1 MLRINQQDSSDGAKK
16 YYASADYYSEG
27 QELIGRWG
35 GEGARLLGCQGVV
48 DKLAFERLCDNLHP
62 QDGKQ
67 LTVRT
72 RSDRTV
78 LYDFTWS
85 VPKSVSLL
93 YSMTG
98 DEQILNAF
106 RLAVHE
112 TMLDIE
118 AEMKTRVRRG
128 GKDENRDTG
137 NMVWAEFI
145 HKTSR
150 PIDGVPDPQ
159 LHIHCAAFNAT
170 YDDKERR
177 WKAGQFRDL
186 KRDAP
191 FFQALMRVRLANK
204 LQDLGFGIDRKRDDF
219 EIRGIPASALKKFS
233 RRTDVVEA
241 AYTDFLAE
249 QLAELGFGVMEKGR
263 LKLNGVELS
272 EQQIRAEAQRLG
284 INDPYKKAELGEKTR
299 ERKNNDLPW
308 SEVLKAWDS
317 RLTDKERQA
326 LIDTYRNPVPYAR
339 AIGGEKEAV
348 DYAIAHSFIRE
359 AVVPERKLQTE
370 ALKRGIGTVT
380 VKGVLRELKQRPL
393 IRGDIA
399 GRAMAT
405 SPAMAEMESR
415 LIGFARDGRGKFLPL
430 GDPERACSRE
440 WLNDGQKAAVRY
452 VLASRDAV
460 CIIRGVAGTGK
471 TTLEAEIGEA
481 LAEAGVPIVAMA
493 PTTGA
498 TRVLREEAGFESA
511 TTVAGFLK
519 NKKLQEEARGGALL
533 LDEANMLGTRDMLA
547 VFDIA
552 KELGARI
559 VPVGDKLQHRSVAA
573 GAPLKLLEERAGLK
587 PCQVT
592 EIMRQS
598 GDYLKATKA
607 LSEGR
612 ITDGLKELDRLKWIQ
627 EIPNKDRYRLLASAY
642 LAATAEKKKNG
653 EHKSALVIS
662 PTHAEGARIT
672 DAIRAALKKM
682 LVKEKSSKLKPMLG
696 EDRTVASWVPA
707 HLTDPEKSDA
717 TNLVDP
723 GTMLQFH
730 QNAPGIKN
738 GSRLVV
744 SEDMTLPVQY
754 ADRFEVYRPG
764 QLMLAAGD
772 RIRITANGRSKDGK
786 HRLNNGDLLTLKG
799 FTKRGDLI
807 VDHDWVIAKEFGHI
821 AHGYCVTSQASE
833 GKTVDKAFAGI
844 SSESLPATNR
854 RTLYV
859 AATRGRE
866 QCMVVTDD
874 KAALFKAVQRTD
886 EPMSATEFLQHCH
899 RKPTLRQRL
908 TKLLAFRR
916 RTATLA
922 PTHEQRQHQPL
933 RTASEQRENVHVR

>member
-48 DKLAFERLCDNLHP
+48 DKVAFERLCDNLHP

-85 VPKSVSLL
+85 VPKSVSMR
-93 YSMTG
+93 YAFTG
-98 DEQILNAF
+98 DERIVEAF
-106 RLAVHE
+106 RSAVNE

-118 AEMKTRVRRG
+118 SEMKTRVRKG

-150 PIDGVPDPQ
+150 PVDGIPDPQ

-170 YDDKERR
+170 YDEKERR
-177 WKAGQFRDL
+177 WKAAQFREL

-191 FFQALMRVRLANK
+191 YFQALMRVRLAGK
-204 LQDLGFGIDRKRDDF
+204 LQDLGFALERKRDDF
-219 EIRGIPASALKKFS
+219 ELVGTPNSGIKKFS
-233 RRTDVVEA
+233 RRTDVIEQEA
-241 AYTDFLAE
+241 AKRGITDAR
-249 QLAELGFGVMEKGR
+249 QK
-263 LKLNGVELS
+263 S
-272 EQQIRAEAQRLG
+272 
-284 INDPYKKAELGEKTR
+284 ELGEKTR
-299 ERKNNDLPW
+299 EKKNKDL
-308 SEVLKAWDS
+308 SWDELQAEWLG
-317 RLTDKERQA
+317 RMTEKEREA
-326 LIDTYRNPVPYAR
+326 LVATYRNPVPYAKPV
-339 AIGGEKEAV
+339 GGEKEAV
-348 DYAIAHSFIRE
+348 DYAIAHSFTRE

-399 GRAMAT
+399 SRAMAT
-405 SPAMAEMESR
+405 SPAMVEMESR

-430 GDPERACSRE
+430 GDADRPCSRE
-440 WLNDGQKAAVRY
+440 WFNNGQKAAVSH
-452 VLASRDAV
+452 VLGSRDAV
-460 CIIRGVAGTGK
+460 SIVRGVAGTGK
-471 TTLEAEIGEA
+471 TTLEEEIGEA
-481 LAEAGVPIVAMA
+481 LAESGVAVVAMA
-493 PTTGA
+493 PTANA
-498 TRVLREEAGFESA
+498 TRVLREDAGFEHA

-519 NKKLQEEARGGALL
+519 NTKLQEEARGGVLL
-533 LDEANMLGTRDMLA
+533 LDEASMLGTRDMLA

-552 KELGARI
+552 KELGAR
-559 VPVGDKLQHRSVAA
+559 VVLVGDTLQHRSVAA
-573 GAPLKLLEERAGLK
+573 GEPLKLLEERAGLK
-587 PCQVT
+587 PCLVT
-592 EIMRQS
+592 EILRQS

-612 ITDGLKELDRLKWIQ
+612 ITDGLAELERLKWIQ
-627 EIPNKDRYRLLASAY
+627 EIPTRDRYRLLASAY
-642 LAATAEKKKNG
+642 LAASAEKKKNG
-653 EHKSALVIS
+653 QQKSALVIS

-672 DAIRAALKKM
+672 ATIREALKAKG
-682 LVKEKSSKLKPMLG
+682 KLG
-696 EDRTVASWVPA
+696 EERTLATWVPA
-707 HLTDPEKSDA
+707 HLTDAEKGDA
-717 TNLVDP
+717 TNLEP
-723 GTMLQFH
+723 GMMLQFH

-744 SEDMTLPVQY
+744 TEGMTLPVQY

-764 QLMLAAGD
+764 QLTLAAGD
-772 RIRITANGRSKDGK
+772 RILTPANGRTKDGK

-821 AHGYCVTSQASE
+821 AHGYCVTSQASQ
-833 GKTVDKAFAGI
+833 GKTVDKVFAGI

-874 KAALFKAVQRTD
+874 KAALVKAAERTD
-886 EPMSATEFLQHCH
+886 EPMSATEFLQHRH

-916 RTATLA
+916 RTATLGA
-922 PTHEQRQHQPL
+922 THELRQHQSL

>member
-35 GEGARLLGCQGVV
+35 GEAARLLGCQGVV
-48 DKLAFERLCDNLHP
+48 DKVAFERLCDNLHP

-93 YSMTG
+93 YTMT
-98 DEQILNAF
+98 DDQQILDAF
-106 RLAVHE
+106 RSAVHD

-150 PIDGVPDPQ
+150 PVDGVPDPQ

-170 YDDKERR
+170 YDDMEQR

-191 FFQALMRVRLANK
+191 FFQAAMRVRLANK
-204 LQDLGFGIDRKRDDF
+204 LQELGFGIERKRDDF

-233 RRTDVVEA
+233 RRTDVVEE
-241 AYTDFLAE
+241 AYTDFLAKE
-249 QLAELGFGVMEKGR
+249 LADLGFGVWDKGQ

-272 EQQIRAEAQRLG
+272 EEQIRAEAQRLG

-308 SEVLKAWDS
+308 SELLAEWDS

-339 AIGGEKEAV
+339 EIGGEKEAV
-348 DYAIAHSFIRE
+348 DYAIAHSFTRE

-405 SPAMAEMESR
+405 SPAMADMESR

-430 GDPERACSRE
+430 GDSERLCSRE
-440 WLNDGQKAAVRY
+440 WLNDGQKAAVSH
-452 VLASRDAV
+452 VLGMRDAV
-460 CIIRGVAGTGK
+460 SIVRGVAGTGK
-471 TTLEAEIGEA
+471 TTLEEEIGEA
-481 LAEAGVPIVAMA
+481 LAEAGVPVAAMA

-498 TRVLREEAGFESA
+498 TRELQVEAGFENA
-511 TTVAGFLK
+511 TTVAAFLK
-519 NKKLQEEARGGALL
+519 NEKLQASARGGVLL
-533 LDEANMLGTRDMLA
+533 VDEANMLGTREMLKL
-547 VFDIA
+547 FDIA
-552 KELGARI
+552 KENRAR
-559 VPVGDKLQHRSVAA
+559 VVLVGDKLQHRSVAA

-627 EIPNKDRYRLLASAY
+627 EIPNRDRYRLLASAY
-642 LAATAEKKKNG
+642 LAATAEKKKDGKN
-653 EHKSALVIS
+653 KSALVIS

-672 DAIRAALKKM
+672 DTIRAALKKM
-682 LVKEKSSKLKPMLG
+682 VVKEKSSKLKPMLG
-696 EDRTVASWVPA
+696 EDRTVATWVPA
-707 HLTDPEKSDA
+707 HLTDPEKSDS
-717 TNLVDP
+717 TNLEP
-723 GTMLQFH
+723 GMMLQFH
-730 QNAPGIKN
+730 QLAPGIKN

-744 SEDMTLPVQY
+744 NEGMTLPVQY

-786 HRLNNGDLLTLKG
+786 HRLNNGDLLTLKA

-833 GKTVDKAFAGI
+833 GKTVDKVFAGI

-866 QCMVVTDD
+866 QCTVVTDD
-874 KAALFKAVQRTD
+874 KAALVKAAEKAD

-916 RTATLA
+916 RTASLGA
-922 PTHEQRQHQPL
+922 THELGQYQPL